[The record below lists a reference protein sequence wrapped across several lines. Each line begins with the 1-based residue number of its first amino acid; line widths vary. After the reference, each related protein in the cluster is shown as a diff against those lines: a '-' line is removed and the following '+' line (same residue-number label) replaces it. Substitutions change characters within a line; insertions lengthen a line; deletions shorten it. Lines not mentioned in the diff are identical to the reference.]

1 MNKVNKKIIKVN
13 GVIVSDQH
21 KEIYDEWKI
30 ENTAPKDIFSQLPQ
44 KGSEPIEIHIS
55 SGGGD
60 AYAGFV
66 IYTKLKDYK
75 GKKTVKILN
84 IAASAASIIAMVGDE
99 VLISPVGQLM
109 IHNAWTTQTGN
120 QHVMREV
127 ADQLEQLAESLINA
141 YELRTNQSREQIQ
154 KWLDS
159 ETYFSAHKAVEYGF
173 ADEVMYTA
181 SRTQSK
187 TIAACVEANGLLN
200 QVVIDEYFANKKET
214 PKQVSAKTNSKKTR
228 RPFGFMY

>member
-1 MNKVNKKIIKVN
+1 MAKVIKVN
-13 GVIVSDQH
+13 GAIVSDQH

-30 ENTAPKDIFSQLPQ
+30 ENTAPKDIFSQLP
-44 KGSEPIEIHIS
+44 KKDSEPIEIHIS

-60 AYAGFV
+60 AYAGFL

-120 QHVMREV
+120 QHAMREV

-141 YELRTNQSREQIQ
+141 YELRTNQPREQIQ
-154 KWLDS
+154 KWLDK

-173 ADEVMYTA
+173 ADEVMYSE
-181 SRTQSK
+181 SRTQNRV
-187 TIAACVEANGLLN
+187 IAACIGVNGLLSES
-200 QVVIDEYFANKKET
+200 VIDEYLQKKNEPEPVVKNKQK
-214 PKQVSAKTNSKKTR
+214 R
-228 RPFGFMY
+228 FLFM

>member
-1 MNKVNKKIIKVN
+1 MVTKIIKIN

-30 ENTAPKDIFSQLPQ
+30 ENIAPKDIFTQLP
-44 KGSEPIEIHIS
+44 KKDSEPIEIHIS

-60 AYAGFV
+60 AYAGFL
-66 IYTKLKDYK
+66 IYTKLKAYP

-84 IAASAASIIAMVGDE
+84 IAASAASIIAMAGDE

-120 QHVMREV
+120 QHAMREV
-127 ADQLEQLAESLINA
+127 ADQLEELAESLVNA
-141 YELRTNQSREQIQ
+141 YELRTNQSREKIK

-173 ADEVMYTA
+173 ADEVMYSE
-181 SRTQSK
+181 SRTQNK
-187 TIAACVEANGLLN
+187 VIAACVGMDGLLSAS
-200 QVVIDEYFANKKET
+200 VIEEYIQKKE
-214 PKQVSAKTNSKKTR
+214 KQPTQTKKVTR
-228 RPFGFMY
+228 RRPLMF

>member
-1 MNKVNKKIIKVN
+1 MAKVIKVN
-13 GVIVSDQH
+13 GAIVSDQH

-30 ENTAPKDIFSQLPQ
+30 ENTAPKDIFSQLP
-44 KGSEPIEIHIS
+44 KKDSEPIEIHIS

-60 AYAGFV
+60 AYAGFL

-141 YELRTNQSREQIQ
+141 YELRTNQPREQIQ
-154 KWLDS
+154 KWLDA

-173 ADEVMYTA
+173 ADEVMYSE
-181 SRTQSK
+181 SRTQNK
-187 TIAACVEANGLLN
+187 VIAACIGVNGLLSAS
-200 QVVIDEYFANKKET
+200 VIDEYLQKKNEPEPVVKNKQK
-214 PKQVSAKTNSKKTR
+214 R
-228 RPFGFMY
+228 FLFM